1 MYIYD
6 EYLENESIL
15 HMNMQIRNEKGHK
28 YRDRKNDKIT
38 RQDTQDAVRSVQLNK
53 NCPMPN
59 NSVMSLDTFSCVEV
73 DGDSVLT
80 ITCT

>member
-28 YRDRKNDKIT
+28 YRDRKNNKIT
-38 RQDTQDAVRSVQLNK
+38 RQDTQV
-53 NCPMPN
+53 
-59 NSVMSLDTFSCVEV
+59 TFSA
-73 DGDSVLT
+73 G
-80 ITCT
+80 TCGFMS